1 LTARQKLRVFQYGF
15 DYTGEVKNSVMQQP
29 ARSSGEGEIGGIK
42 VGGIAKGDRWQD
54 PGGNQYVV
62 MWIRKL
68 GVLGYRGIDDS
79 PIAENVVDIVKFVQL
94 FRPATSGA
102 GG

>member
-1 LTARQKLRVFQYGF
+1 
-15 DYTGEVKNSVMQQP
+15 MHQP
-29 ARSSGEGEIGGIK
+29 GRSGVEGESAGIK

-68 GVLGYRGIDDS
+68 GVLAYRGINDS

-94 FRPATSGA
+94 FRPAASEM